1 MAGRKITKEGA
12 KELEA
17 LQEMLRTEAE
27 APEAGMETG
36 GVEPYVPEVRE
47 TETKPVKKRAAGKK
61 AGEDKEGQN
70 KAGQNKPGQ
79 NKPEEQEI
87 LSVEESFR
95 RLDEITGRMERE
107 EITLEESFR
116 LFQEGM
122 ELVKRCGGQ
131 LADVEKKMILLEE
144 EYQG

>member
-27 APEAGMETG
+27 APE
-36 GVEPYVPEVRE
+36 
-47 TETKPVKKRAAGKK
+47 
-61 AGEDKEGQN
+61 
-70 KAGQNKPGQ
+70 
-79 NKPEEQEI
+79 EQEN

>member
-1 MAGRKITKEGA
+1 MAGRNMTDNGEQKS
-12 KELEA
+12 EA
-17 LQEMLRTEAE
+17 LQEVLQA
-27 APEAGMETG
+27 ETG
-36 GVEPYVPEVRE
+36 VPETESGTGIEILDQNVPEIRE
-47 TETKPVKKRAAGKK
+47 RETKPAKKRAAGKK
-61 AGEDKEGQN
+61 AGQG
-70 KAGQNKPGQ
+70 KAGQD
-79 NKPEEQEI
+79 KPEEQEN